1 MEWIKAPN
9 VKEGVHPP
17 KKPLIFHFVF
27 SQNQILSLFSLSK
40 RDCCFET
47 VCVCVKGKEDVW
59 ESKGFFFFTRQ
70 LGETI
75 FQDPQRRHSL
85 YLRYSL
91 SWIKSCALLFCF
103 N

>member
-9 VKEGVHPP
+9 VKEGTHPRSLLSFISSFL
-17 KKPLIFHFVF
+17 KTRSYLYFH
-27 SQNQILSLFSLSK
+27 SLKEIVVL
-40 RDCCFET
+40 RQ
-47 VCVCVKGKEDVW
+47 CVCVKGKEDVW